1 MRGAAAMAATSPLSG
16 GGLAQGRGARISPRL
31 VLRDNAGMSLA
42 WRSLLVLFTITACG
56 TGATSSEGDAS
67 SDAGSTTPGTAD
79 GSTTMVGATS
89 MVATAMASSDATE
102 GSDGV
107 PGCPAFDD
115 EASPG
120 SITIEITNMR
130 AEAVWLPMSAD
141 CIDPVPYVLMGRDGA
156 EAPWRAPG
164 CGTCAGAVQG
174 NCPCPPPFC
183 DEVTA
188 LYLEAGATVRY
199 DWSGLVHLEEMV
211 PEACPGIADCGATCR
226 RAVVAPAGDYTFTIQ
241 AGGASGCAVEPCACT
256 PMDGSCTLLDPG
268 MMFTGLGSVDGV
280 LALPGGTSVQIA
292 IE

>member
-1 MRGAAAMAATSPLSG
+1 
-16 GGLAQGRGARISPRL
+16 
-31 VLRDNAGMSLA
+31 MSST
-42 WRSLLVLFTITACG
+42 WRALLVLLTATACG
-56 TGATSSEGDAS
+56 TGATSSEDDAS
-67 SDAGSTTPGTAD
+67 SDAGSTAPATGD
-79 GSTTMVGATS
+79 GSTTTVGATS
-89 MVATAMASSDATE
+89 MVATAVASSDSTE

-141 CIDPVPYVLMGRDGA
+141 CSGSVPYVLAGPDGT
-156 EAPWRAPG
+156 EAAWRAPA

-174 NCPCPPPFC
+174 DCPCPPPFC

-211 PEACPGIADCGATCR
+211 PEACPGIADCGASCQ
-226 RAVVAPAGDYTFTIQ
+226 RAVVPPAGDYTFTIQ
-241 AGGASGCAVEPCACT
+241 VGASGCSVEPCACM

-268 MMFTGLGSVDGV
+268 MMFTGLAGVDGV